1 MGQFIKGAVVVLP
14 FPFSDLTGSK
24 RRPAF
29 VLADLDGD
37 DVILCQITSR
47 AKFDPYAVAVKSED
61 FVSGALSVDSYV
73 RPNKIF
79 TADRKLILSCVG
91 ELSEEKTFEIVNSV
105 ISIVSQ

>member
-1 MGQFIKGAVVVLP
+1 MVQLIKGSVAVLP

-29 VLADLDGD
+29 VLADLDGED
-37 DVILCQITSR
+37 AILCQITSR
-47 AKFDPYAVAVKSED
+47 AKFDPYAVPVMSGD

-79 TADRKLILSCVG
+79 TADKKLIV
-91 ELSEEKTFEIVNSV
+91 
-105 ISIVSQ
+105 SIA